1 MSNKNNNI
9 GRTGIGSPTGTTGHH
24 GTAGPAGYSIMN
36 IIEDIIS
43 KYGNRFI
50 LKDYKVNNNT
60 MLPSYIIT
68 DNFTLKEHQFVA
80 NSMINLDK
88 DFQSF
93 IQNIIISERDKKIDN
108 IING

>member
-1 MSNKNNNI
+1 MSNIKTSNI
-9 GRTGIGSPTGTTGHH
+9 ISSSGYH
-24 GTAGPAGYSIMN
+24 GTAGPAGYSIIN
-36 IIEDIIS
+36 TVEDTIN
-43 KYGNRFI
+43 KYGNRFV

-68 DNFTLKEHQFVA
+68 DNYSLKEYQFVA

-93 IQNIIISERDKKIDN
+93 IQNIIISDRDTKIDN